1 MGSPRRP
8 PTRRRRCG
16 FPRAGDGSRTASFWP
31 NTANLSGGVM
41 ARTGLRMMPTSPSP
55 SLKFRTAG
63 FPQYGFKASLSGE
76 TCRTRAVRNRK
87 RQLPACPATR
97 GSFVVTLRTPPP
109 SNEDQALSP
118 GRSRAS
124 ACRCARG
131 ITSLP
136 QGSLAPARV
145 LLSRTLIAYSDPIR
159 QSREHAAL
167 SRPCRLYAAPSL
179 CGSASATRGTFPT
192 FTAVLSRR
200 AVDHTPVGP
209 RCCPVARAHPGAR
222 LPRFVPESP
231 PTRTRLCQQ
240 YPAGSTLRRGIVR
253 FMLRPVCLP
262 RPPDWLRPDGVT
274 CAPPGV
280 LRSSVTPAYTR
291 PVAGPRWESG

>member
-1 MGSPRRP
+1 MD
-8 PTRRRRCG
+8 RCIG
-16 FPRAGDGSRTASFWP
+16 Q
-31 NTANLSGGVM
+31 
-41 ARTGLRMMPTSPSP
+41 PS
-55 SLKFRTAG
+55 
-63 FPQYGFKASLSGE
+63 E
-76 TCRTRAVRNRK
+76 
-87 RQLPACPATR
+87 
-97 GSFVVTLRTPPP
+97 
-109 SNEDQALSP
+109 EDQALSP
-118 GRSRAS
+118 GRSRVF

-131 ITSLP
+131 FTSLP

-145 LLSRTLIAYSDPIR
+145 LLSRALIAYSDPIR
-159 QSREHAAL
+159 QSREHAAA
-167 SRPCRLYAAPSL
+167 SRLGRLYAAPSL

-209 RCCPVARAHPGAR
+209 RCCPVARAHPGTR

-231 PTRTRLCQQ
+231 PTRARLCQQ
-240 YPAGSTLRRGIVR
+240 CPAGNSSRRGIVR

-280 LRSSVTPAYTR
+280 LRSSVIPALHADRCRTALGIR
-291 PVAGPRWESG
+291 LNGRTGNLPLSGLAPDQSRQLVRLHDKVLLQSIKAGPNRKCRLIEM